1 MGVILSFQ
9 FSHTSLFIFF
19 VPAFVF
25 YAYSFR
31 ASIKPNQRSL
41 FDFIVVV
48 MSLSCLGVTLIKL
61 FDGAG
66 YFTRRHWELA
76 ILHLM
81 PPTLALMAVWTSKD
95 PVERLVQK
103 IGGGFEKTPADGS
116 ADYKPEQPVQGK
128 IRQMSWDDIIIN
140 EGVKKELNS
149 VIKLLKDP
157 DMASGYGIAVPKGI
171 LFQGPPG
178 TGKTTIARVIAT
190 NAELSFFALRANDV
204 VSKWVG
210 ESEKNLTKLFEAA
223 EKAAPSV
230 IFIDEIDSIGKKRA
244 DGNAAHSDNLL
255 NHLLQLM
262 DGVIETR
269 GVYIIGATNRAEL
282 VDPALKRA
290 GRLNRVIE
298 IPLPDFDARIKL
310 FNLYMK
316 KINISDDVD
325 IELLAK
331 VTEGNSAADIEAIAN
346 QAGLHALQREADL
359 PEKQRTMQVS
369 IADVEAALNEYAV
382 DEDAFDEDLEV
393 KKKGSGP
400 QPLNDQI
407 EDIKWEDLIV
417 SASLKEELMSV
428 IELLKDPATAKEYGI
443 DVPKGILLNGPPGTG
458 KTTLAKVIAKTA
470 DLSFFVLQTNEI
482 VSKWVGESEKNLS
495 RLFKAAARHAPSVIF
510 IDEVDSIGKNRAEGN
525 AQHSDNLLNHMLQLI
540 DGVIK
545 RDGVYV
551 IAATNRADL
560 VDPALKRGGRLNK
573 VIEVPLPDHEARKQL
588 FDLYLSRLRLDGRV
602 NLDAL
607 ARFTEGK
614 AAADIKEI
622 VNQAGLNAY
631 KRESRLGNKDFMVTA
646 NDIAD
651 AINEFMGLQQQTAG

>member
-1 MGVILSFQ
+1 MGAILSFE
-9 FSHTSLFIFF
+9 FSNVSLFLFF
-19 VPAFVF
+19 LPAYAF
-25 YAYSFR
+25 YSYSYR
-31 ASIKPNQRSL
+31 SWLQSHQRQILDFSVIGVSL
-41 FDFIVVV
+41 I
-48 MSLSCLGVTLIKL
+48 LVTITILKILK
-61 FDGAG
+61 AEG
-66 YFTRRHWELA
+66 YSRQQFELA
-76 ILHLM
+76 VLHLM
-81 PPTLALMAVWTSKD
+81 PPTLALLAVWTSKS

-103 IGGGFEKTPADGS
+103 IGGGMEKAPANDAGYAPEKLGEGS
-116 ADYKPEQPVQGK
+116 
-128 IRQMSWDDIIIN
+128 IRKMGWDDIVIN
-140 EGVKKELNS
+140 EDVKKELNS

-157 DMASGYGIAVPKGI
+157 DMASDYGIAVPKGI

-178 TGKTTIARVIAT
+178 TGKTTIARVIAS

-262 DGVIETR
+262 DGVIESK

-282 VDPALKRA
+282 VDDALKRA

-298 IPLPDFDARIKL
+298 IPLPDFEARIKL
-310 FNLYMK
+310 FNLYLA
-316 KINISDDVD
+316 KINIADDVD
-325 IELLAK
+325 VELLAK
-331 VTEGNSAADIEAIAN
+331 VTEGNSAADIEAITN
-346 QAGLHALQREADL
+346 QAGLHALRREEDL
-359 PEKQRTMQVS
+359 PDEQRTKKVS
-369 IADVEAALNEYAV
+369 IEDIEAALSEYAV
-382 DEDAFDEDLEV
+382 DEDDLDDDFDEP
-393 KKKGSGP
+393 KKKGGI
-400 QPLNDQI
+400 QPLNSQI
-407 EDIKWEDLIV
+407 EDIKWDDLIV
-417 SASLKEELMSV
+417 NASLKEELMSV
-428 IELLKDPATAKEYGI
+428 IELLKDPETATKYGI
-443 DVPKGILLNGPPGTG
+443 DVPKGILMNGPPGTG
-458 KTTLAKVIAKTA
+458 KTTLAKVIANTA
-470 DLSFFVLQTNEI
+470 ELSFFVLQTDEI

-545 RDGVYV
+545 RDGVYI

-573 VIEVPLPDHEARKQL
+573 VIEVPLPDQEARKQL
-588 FDLYLSRLRLDGRV
+588 FELYLNRLKMDGRV
-602 NLDAL
+602 NFEAL
-607 ARFTEGK
+607 ARFTDGK

-622 VNQAGLNAY
+622 CNQAGLNAY
-631 KRESRLGNKDFMVTA
+631 KRESKLGNKDFTVTA

-651 AINEFMGLQQQTAG
+651 AINEFMGFHQESAS